1 MDASWIQVFILTFA
15 ECVAPAGKTVC
26 QEQQFELQFLSKA
39 DCEYALQQMVTMKDE
54 AEHVIVNRQ
63 KSGCAPSAVETPV
76 YASRE
81 AIEAAFAD
89 TAGWRA
95 PQDSEMRRSAVTKN
109 HSERLA
115 DLMSCEETG
124 NVVPCKV
131 GDIIVEDASGDSVEV
146 WKREQSD

>member
-1 MDASWIQVFILTFA
+1 MDVSWIQVFILTFA

-26 QEQQFELQFLSKA
+26 QEQQFELQFLTKA
-39 DCEYALQQMVTMKDE
+39 DCEYALQQMMSMKDG

-63 KSGCAPSAVETPV
+63 KSGCAPSAAETSTFP
-76 YASRE
+76 SRE
-81 AIEAAFAD
+81 AIQAANKD
-89 TAGWRA
+89 TVGWRV
-95 PQDSEMRRSAVTKN
+95 PEDSEMRRSSVNKS

-131 GDIIVEDASGDSVEV
+131 GDIIVEDTTGDSVEV
-146 WKREQSD
+146 WKRE